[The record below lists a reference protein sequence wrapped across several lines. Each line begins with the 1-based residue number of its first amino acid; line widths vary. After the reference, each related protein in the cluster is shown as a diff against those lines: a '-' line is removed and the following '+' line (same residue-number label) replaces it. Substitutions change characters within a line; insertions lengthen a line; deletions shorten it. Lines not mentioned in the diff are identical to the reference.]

1 MITIDSS
8 VWIDYFRGAR
18 TLQTNAVD
26 TLFDDS
32 SNDVIVLDVV
42 LIEVL
47 RGFRQPRERAM
58 ADRLLSALPIV
69 TAGGAD
75 VARAAAHM
83 YRQLRGVGVAVRSNI
98 DLLVGAWCIRERCAL
113 IHNDRN
119 FASMQLHYG
128 LITHRASP

>member
-42 LIEVL
+42 LMEVL
-47 RGFRQPRERAM
+47 RGFRHTHEFAM
-58 ADRLLSALPIV
+58 ADRLLSALPII
-69 TAGGAD
+69 TAGGED

-83 YRQLRGVGVAVRSNI
+83 YRQLRGVGVTVRSSI

-113 IHNDRN
+113 VHNDRD
-119 FASMQLHYG
+119 FAPMQAHHG
-128 LITHRASP
+128 LITHRS